1 MKKRQGQDETPH
13 IKERL
18 LSTLDIVPDTLPR
31 EGMVEI
37 RGRHYVNIREGGRI
51 LLYTPD
57 TIKVELGSGCV
68 SVCGKR
74 LCCTSYYTGY
84 VRVDGYIM
92 SVSFEEV

>member
-1 MKKRQGQDETPH
+1 MKKRKGREESPD

-18 LSTLDIVPDTLPR
+18 LGALDIVPDTLPR

-37 RGRHYVNIREGGRI
+37 RGRNYVNIKGGGKI

-57 TIKVELGSGCV
+57 LIRVELGVGCV
-68 SVCGKR
+68 SVCGRR